1 MELKEYVLHEKRD
14 LLVWELV
21 LKNGIAL
28 FDYKKIGCLAR
39 TNKFFGRLL
48 HETRLERK
56 KYMNKYCVCLNNT
69 QYEHWERYNS
79 IYGAI
84 AFKNDDYARYIW
96 FERQCLSNP
105 MILSPFCLRDNFY
118 SPLPHE
124 PKPFFTKKGDLCFY
138 GYGEIEDIF
147 NEDSGAVVEYCFGSD
162 QKLHISECVVD
173 IKKEKPMFKLRIFLE
188 FPPLLKA
195 LLASNLVYQEIVT
208 DEEQKKNKVF
218 SLEAIIVP
226 KNYKLRKQYFSR
238 LTIYPSFDALPEIV
252 RKKIVVLYEKQR
264 LKRRIEKGLGCF
276 T

>member
-1 MELKEYVLHEKRD
+1 
-14 LLVWELV
+14 
-21 LKNGIAL
+21 
-28 FDYKKIGCLAR
+28 
-39 TNKFFGRLL
+39 
-48 HETRLERK
+48 
-56 KYMNKYCVCLNNT
+56 
-69 QYEHWERYNS
+69 
-79 IYGAI
+79 
-84 AFKNDDYARYIW
+84 
-96 FERQCLSNP
+96 
-105 MILSPFCLRDNFY
+105 
-118 SPLPHE
+118 
-124 PKPFFTKKGDLCFY
+124 
-138 GYGEIEDIF
+138 
-147 NEDSGAVVEYCFGSD
+147 
-162 QKLHISECVVD
+162 
-173 IKKEKPMFKLRIFLE
+173 LE